1 MDNSSVIL
9 RLETSRNTGLDSL
22 ELLESSAFQHS
33 TDGLSMQQQQ
43 HQQQQQEVEQGELQ
57 HQDYVYD
64 DIDIG
69 DMGYDMMDYDL

>member
-1 MDNSSVIL
+1 MDDSSVIL
-9 RLETSRNTGLDSL
+9 RVETSRNTGLDSL

-33 TDGLSMQQQQ
+33 SDGLLTQQQ
-43 HQQQQQEVEQGELQ
+43 QQQQQEVEQGDLQ
-57 HQDYVYD
+57 PQNYVFD